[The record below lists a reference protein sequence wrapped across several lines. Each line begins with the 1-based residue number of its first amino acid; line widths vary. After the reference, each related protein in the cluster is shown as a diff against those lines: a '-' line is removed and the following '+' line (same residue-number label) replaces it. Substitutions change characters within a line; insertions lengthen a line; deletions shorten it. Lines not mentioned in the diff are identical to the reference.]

1 MFEILINRNPSS
13 EILHIKLR
21 NYEIYELRVRSHDET
36 SRTSYEI
43 STKTLNEGF
52 LFFYDAFDKKIS
64 AYIRQTRIRHSILFK
79 KRYNVN

>member
-1 MFEILINRNPSS
+1 MFEILINWNPSS

-43 STKTLNEGF
+43 STKTLNEGC
-52 LFFYDAFDKKIS
+52 LFPMTLNKD
-64 AYIRQTRIRHSILFK
+64 QN
-79 KRYNVN
+79 NVN